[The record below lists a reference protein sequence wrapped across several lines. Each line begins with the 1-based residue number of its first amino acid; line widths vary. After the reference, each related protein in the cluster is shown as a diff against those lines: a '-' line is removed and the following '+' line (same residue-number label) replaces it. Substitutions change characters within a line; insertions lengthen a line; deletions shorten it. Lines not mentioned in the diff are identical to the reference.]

1 MACNLCKN
9 DDLFFKTVTEFENRR
24 SLLLFLL
31 NTILNINVH
40 AHRYCYCNAEDNN
53 RCEICVLIYIYED
66 QQFKIYE
73 NSLNIVFLK
82 QSAKNLIK
90 KVVILRNEKP
100 HIVCN
105 LINYVFVYNHTDW
118 FDGEKRTYSIMS
130 VVEYFEQFVKYTK
143 NNFRIVVDI

>member
-1 MACNLCKN
+1 MACNFCKN
-9 DDLFFKTVTEFENRR
+9 DDLFFKTVTEFENRK

-31 NTILNINVH
+31 NTILNINVR
-40 AHRYCYCNAEDNN
+40 AHRYCYCNAEDNTW
-53 RCEICVLIYIYED
+53 CEICVLIYIYED

-73 NSLNIVFLK
+73 NSLNIAFLK

-90 KVVILRNEKP
+90 NLVILRNEKP

-105 LINYVFVYNHTDW
+105 LINDVFVYNHTDQ

-130 VVEYFEQFVKYTK
+130 AVKYFEQFVKYTK

>member
-1 MACNLCKN
+1 MACNFWKN
-9 DDLFFKTVTEFENRR
+9 DDLFFKTVTEFENRK

-31 NTILNINVH
+31 NTILNMNVR
-40 AHRYCYCNAEDNN
+40 AHRFCYCKAEDNN
-53 RCEICVLIYIYED
+53 QCEICVLIYIYED
-66 QQFKIYE
+66 QQFKIYG

-90 KVVILRNEKP
+90 SSVILRNGKP

-105 LINYVFVYNHTDW
+105 LINDVFVYNHTDW

-130 VVEYFEQFVKYTK
+130 AVKYFKQFVKYTK
-143 NNFRIVVDI
+143 TNFRIFVDI

>member
-1 MACNLCKN
+1 MACNFCKN
-9 DDLFFKTVTEFENRR
+9 DDLFFKTVTEFENRK

-31 NTILNINVH
+31 NTILNINVR
-40 AHRYCYCNAEDNN
+40 AHRSCYCNGEDNN
-53 RCEICVLIYIYED
+53 WCEICVLMHIYED

-90 KVVILRNEKP
+90 NLVILRNEKP

-105 LINYVFVYNHTDW
+105 LINEVFVYNHT
-118 FDGEKRTYSIMS
+118 G
-130 VVEYFEQFVKYTK
+130 
-143 NNFRIVVDI
+143 